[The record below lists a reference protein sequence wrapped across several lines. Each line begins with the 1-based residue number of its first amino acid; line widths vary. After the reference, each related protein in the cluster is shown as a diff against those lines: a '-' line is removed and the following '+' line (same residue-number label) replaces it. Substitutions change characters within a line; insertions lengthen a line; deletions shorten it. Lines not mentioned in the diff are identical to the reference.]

1 VIRRLVLRR
10 LGGGLLVLVGVSM
23 VMFSLAR
30 IIPGDPAAL
39 ALGPSATPEQVEALR
54 DRLGLDRPLLE
65 QYRGFVADAVQGDF
79 GISLY
84 TSRRVSTDLYETFPA
99 TFELV
104 TVAITIVLVLGIALG
119 VVSTMRGRRWADPV
133 LRLAAALSVAT
144 PSFVW
149 AIALMLVFGFAL
161 GWFPISGRLSEW
173 VLPPTRVTG
182 LYVIDALLAGDWILV
197 GDALRHLV
205 LPAVALSLPSLGQVA
220 RLTRTNMFEMQASP
234 HVETMR
240 AYGVSEW
247 RIGFKYALRP
257 ASIATLTVVGLS
269 FVAMFGNAFLV
280 EMVFGWPGMARYG
293 VNAILN
299 KDLNA
304 MMATVMVMTVLF
316 VVVNALIDALI
327 AWVDPRIRHG
337 GVS

>member
-1 VIRRLVLRR
+1 
-10 LGGGLLVLVGVSM
+10 M
-23 VMFSLAR
+23 
-30 IIPGDPAAL
+30 
-39 ALGPSATPEQVEALR
+39 
-54 DRLGLDRPLLE
+54 
-65 QYRGFVADAVQGDF
+65 
-79 GISLY
+79 
-84 TSRRVSTDLYETFPA
+84 
-99 TFELV
+99 
-104 TVAITIVLVLGIALG
+104 
-119 VVSTMRGRRWADPV
+119 
-133 LRLAAALSVAT
+133 
-144 PSFVW
+144 
-149 AIALMLVFGFAL
+149 
-161 GWFPISGRLSEW
+161 
-173 VLPPTRVTG
+173 
-182 LYVIDALLAGDWILV
+182 

-247 RIGFKYALRP
+247 TIGFKYALRP
-257 ASIATLTVVGLS
+257 ASIPTLTVVGLS

>member
-1 VIRRLVLRR
+1 M
-10 LGGGLLVLVGVSM
+10 LVGVSM

-99 TFELV
+99 TLELV

-173 VLPPTRVTG
+173 VLPPIRVTG
-182 LYVIDALLAGDWILV
+182 LYVIDALLAG
-197 GDALRHLV
+197 
-205 LPAVALSLPSLGQVA
+205 
-220 RLTRTNMFEMQASP
+220 E
-234 HVETMR
+234 
-240 AYGVSEW
+240 
-247 RIGFKYALRP
+247 
-257 ASIATLTVVGLS
+257 
-269 FVAMFGNAFLV
+269 
-280 EMVFGWPGMARYG
+280 
-293 VNAILN
+293 
-299 KDLNA
+299 
-304 MMATVMVMTVLF
+304 
-316 VVVNALIDALI
+316 
-327 AWVDPRIRHG
+327 
-337 GVS
+337 

>member
-1 VIRRLVLRR
+1 MIRRLLLRR
-10 LGGGLLVLVGVSM
+10 LGGGLLVLLGVSV
-23 VMFSLAR
+23 VMFTLAR
-30 IIPGDPAAL
+30 VIPGDPAAL

-54 DRLGLDRPLLE
+54 DRLGLDRPLAG
-65 QYRGFVADAVQGDF
+65 QYVRFVTDGVRGDF
-79 GISLY
+79 GVSLY

-99 TFELV
+99 TLELV
-104 TVAITIVLVLGIALG
+104 AVAITIVLVLGIGLG
-119 VVSTMRGRRWADPV
+119 VVATMRGSRWADTL

-161 GWFPISGRLSEW
+161 GWFPIAGRISEW

-182 LYVIDALLAGDWILV
+182 LYVIDALLAGEWVLA
-197 GDALRHLV
+197 GDALRHLT
-205 LPAVALSLPSLGQVA
+205 LPALALSLPSLGQVA
-220 RLTRTNMFEMQASP
+220 RLTRTSMLEVQASP
-234 HVETMR
+234 HIETMR
-240 AYGVSEW
+240 AYGVSE
-247 RIGFKYALRP
+247 RLIGFKYALRP
-257 ASIATLTVVGLS
+257 ASIPTLTVVGLS

-293 VNAILN
+293 VSAILN

-316 VVVNALIDALI
+316 VVVNALVDALI
-327 AWVDPRIRHG
+327 VVIDPRIRHG
-337 GVS
+337 DAS